1 MATIDP
7 MMKFA
12 EQVMKLEGV
21 LQESKITGD
30 PGRVLFVLTRAN
42 NALGVTQKEVVE
54 STSLRKDTVSKLV
67 DSLVQDGLLTQE
79 RESRMKRLKTSDSG
93 RKLLSRVK
101 ASLRSPRPVD
111 QAGKKK
117 VEQFDLIT
125 NRWEPV

>member
-117 VEQFDLIT
+117 TEQFDLIT